1 MAVDPFP
8 YWMKEPSKKVM
19 ERLNKIVSM
28 ITSTMT
34 VRRVC
39 YMLFP
44 GVHGKKLE
52 NAYNNTIKDV
62 VRLRIREMLPWDSI
76 RESRCEFV
84 KPYDYYAFDNL
95 EDFIA
100 TESDDGETLA
110 DRYERNMSITHL
122 RNILVWFEKDTV
134 EPEFKEVCK
143 KYHVPL
149 VCGRGQ
155 ATWSIKKKLGDFLN
169 ADWIVLYCGDNDEK
183 GREIMDVIERDFRY
197 LGCDAEVQWVM
208 VTEEME
214 AEYDLPEEARLDDF
228 DLEDLKS
235 ILENI
240 ILEYIDKDELKK
252 LKDEEKKDRQ
262 QLRKCKLVLEKN
274 DDDEEY
280 DYDDDDED
288 REEDYDDDEDEAE

>member
-19 ERLNKIVSM
+19 ERLQKITSM

-34 VRRVC
+34 VRRIC

-62 VRLRIREMLPWDSI
+62 VRLRIRGEVDWDMI

-84 KPYDYYAFDNL
+84 QPWDYYAFDNVD
-95 EDFIA
+95 DFIA

-110 DRYERNMSITHL
+110 DRYERNRSAAHL

-134 EPEFKEVCK
+134 EPEFKEICG
-143 KYHVPL
+143 KYHVPI

-155 ATWSIKKKLGDFLN
+155 ATWSIKKKLSDFLN
-169 ADWIVLYCGDNDEK
+169 DGWVVLYCGDNDEK
-183 GREIMDVIERDFRY
+183 GHEIMDVIERDLKYFD
-197 LGCDAEVQWVM
+197 CDAEVKWVM

-214 AEYDLPEEARLDDF
+214 EEYNLPEEARLDDF

-240 ILEYIDKDELKK
+240 ILKYIDKKK
-252 LKDEEKKDRQ
+252 LKEIEDDEEEDRER
-262 QLRKCKLVLEKN
+262 LRNCRLVLE
-274 DDDEEY
+274 
-280 DYDDDDED
+280 
-288 REEDYDDDEDEAE
+288 EDE